1 MDRWMAKTRKISID
15 DVLDAAERVVVR
27 LGAVGLS
34 IDEVAR
40 EAGISKSRVVYD
52 YKTKSGLLNAL
63 VERRILIDRERV
75 AESVRVQK
83 DSDNP
88 PLFGRLSAAGAL
100 ASDSERAVALAIC
113 AASSHDEGVQSLF
126 RQCTAE
132 DLAAVTRD
140 ARRPRASLIAYLAFY
155 GLTIMEYFDL
165 HHWSEVERAGLL
177 RDIGTMYAAFPEP

>member
-1 MDRWMAKTRKISID
+1 MGKTRKISTD

-52 YKTKSGLLNAL
+52 FKTKSGLLNAL
-63 VERRILIDRERV
+63 VERRIRIDRERV
-75 AESVRVQK
+75 AESVRQQR

-88 PLFGRLSAAGAL
+88 PLFGRLTAAGAL
-100 ASDSERAVALAIC
+100 TSDSERAVALAIC
-113 AASSHDEGVQSLF
+113 AASSHDEGVQAQF
-126 RQCTAE
+126 RQCTAD
-132 DLAAVTRD
+132 DLTEVTRE
-140 ARRPRASLIAYLAFY
+140 AKRPRASLVAYLAFY

-165 HHWSEVERAGLL
+165 HQWSEVERAGLL
-177 RDIGTMYAAFPEP
+177 QDIGTMYAAFPEI

>member
-1 MDRWMAKTRKISID
+1 MAKTRKISID

-63 VERRILIDRERV
+63 VERRIRIDRERI
-75 AESVRVQK
+75 AESERQQQQT
-83 DSDNP
+83 DNP
-88 PLFGRLSAAGAL
+88 PLFGRLAVAGAQT
-100 ASDSERAVALAIC
+100 SDSERAVALAIC
-113 AASSHDEGVQSLF
+113 AASSHDEGVQALF

-140 ARRPRASLIAYLAFY
+140 ARRPRASLVAYLAYY
-155 GLTIMEYFDL
+155 GMTIMEYFDL
-165 HHWSEVERAGLL
+165 YQWSEAERAGLL
-177 RDIGTMYAAFPEP
+177 RDIGVMYAAFPEP